1 MYYNGNSLTY
11 TQGVMNDEL
20 FLILTT
26 TQGGYSPPSFTDEE
40 MEVRGRML
48 SSLRG
53 RDRGKIWRNLSWTT
67 AT

>member
-11 TQGVMNDEL
+11 TQGVMHDEL

-26 TQGGYSPPSFTDEE
+26 TQGGYSLSFTDEE

-53 RDRGKIWRNLSWTT
+53 RDRGKI
-67 AT
+67 